1 MEARC
6 ETRLGDRRN
15 SPDMESTSMMDSQ
28 ELRDFLS
35 SRHFIEFESESEGES
50 DEELEVNEE
59 GMVMVMGCL
68 LISLFSPVT
77 GRAAAQRVLLSS
89 LTPPTHSPTSFLTP
103 PSHSPLTPLS
113 PLSPL
118 SLLSRKLGLRGSGQ
132 RGEEERREMATQTST
147 PSLHSPSVASSG
159 LPSLSPCS
167 PPAAH
172 LVDLQDTLSPRDSFI
187 PTRDSYTTT
196 SSSQDA
202 GPKDS
207 LQDIIFDAEETAR
220 VRAEQEMQRMAA
232 CSSCKEKQKEK
243 SFGVRFAVAAMED
256 KIEEKRTRKAKKKPL
271 CGPILNIVHTVHK
284 LIRKFKSRR
293 LKLC

>member
-1 MEARC
+1 M
-6 ETRLGDRRN
+6 GDYRR
-15 SPDMESTSMMDSQ
+15 SSSMDTSSVMGSQ

-35 SRHFIEFESESEGES
+35 SHHFIEFESESEGES
-50 DEELEVNEE
+50 DEELVVNEE
-59 GMVMVMGCL
+59 GMVLVMGHL
-68 LISLFSPVT
+68 LISLFSPVIV
-77 GRAAAQRVLLSS
+77 RAAAQRCPLTP

-103 PSHSPLTPLS
+103 PSHSPITPLS

-132 RGEEERREMATQTST
+132 RGEEERREMATQTSN
-147 PSLHSPSVASSG
+147 PSLRSPSVASSG

-167 PPAAH
+167 PPATH
-172 LVDLQDTLSPRDSFI
+172 LVDYQDTLSPRDSFI

-196 SSSQDA
+196 SSSQEA

-207 LQDIIFDAEETAR
+207 LQDIIFDDEETAR
-220 VRAEQEMQRMAA
+220 VRAEQERQRMED
-232 CSSCKEKQKEK
+232 CSGCKEKQKEK
-243 SFGVRFAVAAMED
+243 SFGVRFAVAVMED
-256 KIEEKRTRKAKKKPL
+256 RIEEKRTGKTKKKPL
-271 CGPILNIVHTVHK
+271 CGPILSIVHTVHK